1 MAILRAFLWM
11 RWRVLMNSLERTGAR
26 DRLERFSLAIEQLG
40 PIMAAVL
47 MVPSAIV
54 LAGAGAYGGWS
65 LAQGNPHP
73 LPFEALRFLLLAA
86 TLLTIAGPFLLPVNE
101 RTSAVRLLLLPISRS
116 TLYVAETATAL
127 TDPWLALVVPV
138 ILAIP
143 LGMLAGGAL
152 SAALLTLISGG
163 LFLLVLLGTTSVA
176 TSVLHLMFRDRR
188 RGELLA
194 LVFIL
199 VVPLVSMIPAVL
211 QSGRVTPDPHGGSS
225 RDPAWFTTFEHQ
237 VLPRLPSELY
247 ARATSDLVSNGEP
260 SALRRLAGLAI
271 AAVALHACGLLLFG
285 RILESPGS
293 TGARRRGS
301 KAGSRIWRI
310 PALPAGA
317 SAVALAQIR
326 LALRTPRG
334 RSILLSP
341 LIVFVMFG
349 AMMWRGG
356 SGEEFGLMALRSGLA
371 LAIFGS
377 LVSLLAILPI
387 AMNQFAI
394 DRAGLT
400 LEFLS
405 PIDDRDLLRGKAIA
419 NVVTAGVP
427 ALLCVLGAALLFPG
441 GNVAL
446 WLTVPLGFLA
456 TMLLLAPVGA
466 ALSALFPRAVDLN
479 SIGRASNAHTAATLL
494 GMVAS
499 SACVGA
505 ALLIVLVATRVFDR
519 VSLAPVFMLGWCIV
533 SLVIARLL
541 FIPVRRLLASRR
553 ENLAQLPSTRPK

>member
-26 DRLERFSLAIEQLG
+26 DRLERFSVAIEQLG

-47 MVPSAIV
+47 MIPSAIV

-86 TLLTIAGPFLLPVNE
+86 TLLTIAGPFLLPANE

-143 LGMLAGGAL
+143 LGMLAGGAVL
-152 SAALLTLISGG
+152 AALLTLVSGV

-176 TSVLHLMFRDRR
+176 TSLLHLMFRDRR

-211 QSGRVTPDPHGGSS
+211 QSGRVSADPHRASS
-225 RDPAWFTTFEHQ
+225 RDPAWLTTFEHE
-237 VLPRLPSELY
+237 VLPRVPSEMY
-247 ARATSDLVSNGEP
+247 ARATSDLVSIGEL
-260 SALRRLAGLAI
+260 SVLRPLGGLAL
-271 AAVALHACGLLLFG
+271 AAGALHACGLLLFG

-301 KAGSRIWRI
+301 TAATRLWRI
-310 PALPAGA
+310 PAVSPGA

-326 LALRTPRG
+326 LAVRTPRG

-341 LIVFVMFG
+341 LIVFLMFG
-349 AMMWRGG
+349 AMTWQAG
-356 SGEEFGLMALRSGLA
+356 SGEGFGLMALRSGLA

-377 LVSLLAILPI
+377 FVSLLAILPI

-441 GNVAL
+441 GDVAL

-456 TMLLLAPVGA
+456 TMLLIAPIGA

-479 SIGRASNAHTAATLL
+479 SIGRASNAHAAATLL

-499 SACVGA
+499 SVCAGA
-505 ALLIVLVATRVFDR
+505 ALLIVLVATRVFER
-519 VSLAPVFMLGWCIV
+519 SALAPVLMLAWCAV
-533 SLVIARLL
+533 SLVVARLL

>member
-1 MAILRAFLWM
+1 M

-26 DRLERFSLAIEQLG
+26 DRLERFSVAIEQLG

-86 TLLTIAGPFLLPVNE
+86 TLLTIAGPFLLPASE
-101 RTSAVRLLLLPISRS
+101 RTSAVRLLLLPISRPI
-116 TLYVAETATAL
+116 LYVAETATAL

-143 LGMLAGGAL
+143 LGMLAGGAW
-152 SAALLTLISGG
+152 SAAVLTLVSGV

-176 TSVLHLMFRDRR
+176 TSVLHLVFRDRR

-211 QSGRVTPDPHGGSS
+211 QSGRVRADPHGASS
-225 RDPAWFTTFEHQ
+225 RDPAWFAAFEHQ
-237 VLPRLPSELY
+237 VLPRAPSEIY
-247 ARATSDLVSNGEP
+247 ARATSDLVSEGTS
-260 SALRRLAGLAI
+260 SAVRPLAGLAI
-271 AAVALHACGLLLFG
+271 AASVLHACGLLLFG

-293 TGARRRGS
+293 TGTRRRRS
-301 KAGSRIWRI
+301 TAAARLWRI
-310 PALPAGA
+310 PAVSSGA
-317 SAVALAQIR
+317 SAVAVAQLR
-326 LALRTPRG
+326 LAVRTPRG

-349 AMMWRGG
+349 AMMWQGG

-427 ALLCVLGAALLFPG
+427 ALLCVFGAALLFPG
-441 GNVAL
+441 GNVAM
-446 WLTVPLGFLA
+446 WLTVPPGFLA
-456 TMLLLAPVGA
+456 TMLLVSPIAA

-479 SIGRASNAHTAATLL
+479 SIGRASNAHTVATLL
-494 GMVAS
+494 GMA
-499 SACVGA
+499 AAGVGVGMA
-505 ALLIVLVATRVFDR
+505 ALIVVLATRVFDR
-519 VSLAPVFMLGWCIV
+519 DALAPVLMLAWCVV
-533 SLVIARLL
+533 SLYVARLL

-553 ENLAQLPSTRPK
+553 ENLAQLLLTRPK